1 METDLDSTERNRG
14 IMAAVHRN
22 CWSGVGRMMMF
33 LMGVVTPIINFAFAF
48 TGLPLADDLWQD
60 GRPAT
65 YAAIMASYPAV
76 LVVYPLLVHSMIS
89 LTLVLCDRL
98 RFGKF
103 VAVRFGLYTGVP
115 LALQFHVIV
124 FFPDALRLL
133 DSLILVGLA
142 AVGIAVS
149 GFGFVIATFVLNSA
163 LFAKNGSTDSPPSRG
178 TIAARIVF
186 VVILIAIVTG
196 GAGIFVVAPMLLGTC
211 WCMGIYSYTSALV
224 WSENRSKQFG
234 LVWFLG
240 TISWVGVYFAALRN
254 SIQLA
259 ILEYQKLPTEP
270 PPTCYICTAAANGHR
285 RFVGRFTDSS
295 VSFPANRQLQRI
307 KCGEFAVRAISPTVH
322 RRLRLIY
329 DRIGPPAARLLRHPL
344 AADAAYVLLK
354 PIEITVL
361 LVLTLL
367 RVSPSLVHRLYRS
380 DSQ

>member
-1 METDLDSTERNRG
+1 
-14 IMAAVHRN
+14 MAAIHRN

-33 LMGVVTPIINFAFAF
+33 LMGVTLCH
-48 TGLPLADDLWQD
+48 GLCLRIFWAALADANSGKMDAQ
-60 GRPAT
+60 RPT
-65 YAAIMASYPAV
+65 PRLCCYPAV
-76 LVVYPLLVHSMIS
+76 LVFYPLLLHSMIS
-89 LTLVLCDRL
+89 LTLVLWDRL

-103 VAVRFGLYTGVP
+103 VAVRFGLYTGVI

-178 TIAARIVF
+178 TIAARIVL
-186 VVILIAIVTG
+186 VVILIAMVTG
-196 GAGIFVVAPMLLGTC
+196 GAESCRRAHAIGNLLVHGHLFLHIC
-211 WCMGIYSYTSALV
+211 I
-224 WSENRSKQFG
+224 G
-234 LVWFLG
+234 LVRKPQQAVWLGVVLGHGFLG
-240 TISWVGVYFAALRN
+240 RSVLAALRN

-270 PPTCYICTAAANGHR
+270 PPTCYVCTAAANGHR
-285 RFVGRFTDSS
+285 RFVGRFADSS
-295 VSFPANRQLQRI
+295 VSFPVNRQLQRI

-322 RRLRLIY
+322 RKLRLIY

-344 AADAAYVLLK
+344 AADAAYLSLK
-354 PIEITVL
+354 PIEFAVL

-367 RVSPSLVHRLYRS
+367 RISPLLVHRLYRT
-380 DSQ
+380 DSR